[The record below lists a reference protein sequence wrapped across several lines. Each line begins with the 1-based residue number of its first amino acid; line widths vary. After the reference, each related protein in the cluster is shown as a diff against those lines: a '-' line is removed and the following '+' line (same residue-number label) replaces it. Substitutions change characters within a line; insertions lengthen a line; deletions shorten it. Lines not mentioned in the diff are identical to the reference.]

1 MYRIFVV
8 RDVDY
13 PRLRRFVVEHNLSW
27 TCQLF
32 HPRIYKM
39 YIDCLKVRP
48 IILKL
53 FLLMIILWLNNLI
66 LRDKYVVLIKFGNG
80 GLR

>member
-1 MYRIFVV
+1 MMYRTFVV

-13 PRLRRFVVEHNLSW
+13 PRLRRFIVEHNLSW

-39 YIDCLKVRP
+39 YISCLKVKP
-48 IILKL
+48 VILKI
-53 FLLMIILWLNNLI
+53 FLLSILLWLNEFI
-66 LRDKYVVLIKFGNG
+66 LRDKYVVMVELG
-80 GLR
+80 G